1 MIHQASKQARASAS
15 RKQQARRNKEM
26 LGRDFK
32 IVFVLRLVLKKNV

>member
-15 RKQQARRNKEM
+15 RKQARRNKEM